1 LGTPELKRFVILSIL
16 LLNWEWRDM
25 MKMTI
30 EQLGVRIQK
39 LFNDGVETTARKCKF
54 VERSATTL
62 EV

>member
-1 LGTPELKRFVILSIL
+1 
-16 LLNWEWRDM
+16 